1 MLSPATDPAITSWS
15 RSPKRLHQIDPGLAL
30 ADMFDLTIARR
41 LWDSLP
47 EECRS
52 DHFDK
57 KTMPAHYRPAIREVN
72 VGGGWTSCYLNFRGL
87 PEPMTWE
94 IAWIIHRR
102 IELGHFVR
110 VIETNAVFTLLR
122 AAMHHDDECRS
133 AQSLLHRS
141 PDEWVRSARKAQM
154 RGEKIGESAFKGG
167 TYRLGHMAAVLGY
180 AYHRGPWWE
189 LNVWNPSLDPRVPQ
203 RDHEPQGRTTMHFT
217 NLTSMWLRE
226 GAKYWLS
233 AGLTTERY
241 SWSTIKS
248 RLDALKWLQRYIDTT
263 ADQGPCLTTD
273 PHRLR
278 GFIRGFCDM
287 LLAHRIESGPRA
299 GRPLAKNPRRQIMTA
314 IEQFYQFM
322 YDHRDEAATEL
333 GISAWATLRPEH
345 CVLFRPEDKPRLT
358 NVKAHDMVLEDGVMQ
373 QIAEGSGLLAQ
384 PVQEGGL
391 GDLQAFHIMML
402 LLRTGRRANEV
413 LMMDFDPLE
422 PMLRNSAAGDP
433 DGAGFVARMRYQ
445 QTKIESNLAPTIPVD
460 EEIVTIIRAQQKH
473 AREMMAHFGNPDVT
487 PKYLFLRTT
496 RNRLGDKPYPLPTMH
511 LRFSRLTSLLNI
523 RDSVGRQVAV
533 SKTHRFRHT
542 AATNLIN
549 AGVPLHVVMRY
560 FGHISPDMTLH
571 YAVTSAQ
578 TMEEEFLR
586 YKKVTR
592 DGRTASID
600 SSDLYDLIQLD
611 KRADRILP
619 NGWCTLPPKQLCD
632 KGNACL
638 SCSKFVTDSTHAP
651 QLRTQLTDTETL
663 IEHRQAVFTA
673 KYGAPMDETN
683 IWLHGRQIEVDSLN
697 RILLSIND
705 VSATDK
711 AVRGP
716 GTTI

>member
-278 GFIRGFCDM
+278 GFIRGFCDL
-287 LLAHRIESGPRA
+287 LLAHRIESGARA
-299 GRPLAKNPRRQIMTA
+299 GKPLATNPRRQIMTA

-345 CVLFRPEDKPRLT
+345 CVLFRPEDKPRLA
-358 NVKAHDMVLEDGVMQ
+358 NVKADGMVLEDDVMA

-384 PVQEGGL
+384 PVNEGGL

-422 PMLRNSAAGDP
+422 PILRTRTDSDP
-433 DGAGFVARMRYQ
+433 DSAGFVARMRYQ

-496 RNRLGDKPYPLPTMH
+496 RNRLGEGT
-511 LRFSRLTSLLNI
+511 
-523 RDSVGRQVAV
+523 G
-533 SKTHRFRHT
+533 
-542 AATNLIN
+542 
-549 AGVPLHVVMRY
+549 
-560 FGHISPDMTLH
+560 
-571 YAVTSAQ
+571 
-578 TMEEEFLR
+578 
-586 YKKVTR
+586 
-592 DGRTASID
+592 
-600 SSDLYDLIQLD
+600 
-611 KRADRILP
+611 IL
-619 NGWCTLPPKQLCD
+619 
-632 KGNACL
+632 A
-638 SCSKFVTDSTHAP
+638 
-651 QLRTQLTDTETL
+651 
-663 IEHRQAVFTA
+663 
-673 KYGAPMDETN
+673 
-683 IWLHGRQIEVDSLN
+683 
-697 RILLSIND
+697 
-705 VSATDK
+705 
-711 AVRGP
+711 
-716 GTTI
+716 